1 MSPMAMIVVHS
12 SQSPFVMVST
22 CSDVGLCKTEEG
34 NCRIMKITAR
44 AYETTSK
51 RNLNPIANNASEA
64 IGSSMRS
71 DGCDAM
77 RDIVESVRVAEQGI
91 SRNVTTQAK
100 VRVKIKQKGSAKE
113 ISHWAR
119 E

>member
-1 MSPMAMIVVHS
+1 
-12 SQSPFVMVST
+12 MVST